1 MDIFKRKVDYY
12 TTLDY
17 FCTEKKIG
25 MGKVVKKSQGK
36 SAQDCFSF
44 SFGYFIILK
53 KHLPL
58 Q

>member
-1 MDIFKRKVDYY
+1 VDYY
-12 TTLDY
+12 TALDY
-17 FCTEKKIG
+17 FCTEEKKIG

-53 KHLPL
+53 KHFSSSVSWEE
-58 Q
+58 